1 LFIKA
6 YFYPIFSSNPLQ
18 KTAFFLVLLS
28 ILVGCR
34 APAPIEQPVTHDE
47 FIDSATELN
56 QLFISQRRN
65 NLEQAMIY
73 AQNELAISLPIGYR
87 KGIAEG
93 FQNTGFVHYYR
104 NDLPEALD
112 AYLMSLQHMEALKDS
127 SGIAECSYVLG
138 KIHREQGNYSKA
150 LEYSFRALE
159 IRKAKKDV
167 GGTSSVLNGIGNI
180 YIAKKNYDSALIYF
194 SQRMT
199 LERMRGDSAG
209 VASVYTDI
217 GNVLTEKGN
226 AEEGL
231 ASHLK
236 ALEKLEG
243 MNKDSSVWYLLKFKS
258 GVLIDLAN
266 SYLIL
271 QQYEPAISASKESLS
286 LAVTTNARK
295 EKRNAYKMLA
305 DIYRAMNNKQ
315 EEAVYLEYYVGLN
328 DSLLNEESIKQVANA
343 DAKYESEKK
352 KREIASLNEENALLD
367 LERQRAEENKKMILI
382 GVAAF
387 LLLGG
392 IIGWIVYSRNR
403 LKQQQEQFRAVIEG
417 EENERKRIAMELHDG
432 LGQLLSAARLNVSG
446 LEDNVAKEDDEVVR
460 TSLSLIDDA
469 CQEVRSISH
478 NLMPA
483 ALIRLGLVAA
493 LRELAAKTSQAGRVH
508 VTVDHEKLAVKPAND
523 EEIALYR
530 IIQEVMNNALKHAA
544 ANTINVKLMSIGGE
558 VIVTISDDGAGMNLQ
573 QIESSSGIGWKN
585 IRSRVQLL
593 QGKLDIRS
601 APGKGTTVEI
611 RINCTLQPN
620 QE

>member
-1 LFIKA
+1 MK
-6 YFYPIFSSNPLQ
+6 
-18 KTAFFLVLLS
+18 KTAFFLAILSVLVACS
-28 ILVGCR
+28 D
-34 APAPIEQPVTHDE
+34 PAPVEKVVSQDQ
-47 FIDSATELN
+47 FIDSAKRLN
-56 QLFISQRRN
+56 QLFISERKN
-65 NLEQAMIY
+65 NLGQAAVY
-73 AQNELAISLPIGYR
+73 AQNELAISLPIGYE

-93 FQNTGFVHYYR
+93 YQNTGFVHYYH
-104 NDLPEALD
+104 NNFPEALD
-112 AYLMSLQHMEALKDS
+112 AYLAALKIVEALNDS
-127 SGIAECSYVLG
+127 TAIAECSYVLG

-150 LEYSFRALE
+150 LEYSFRALK
-159 IRKAKKDV
+159 IRKAQKDI

-180 YIAKKNYDSALIYF
+180 YSAKKNYDSALIYF

-209 VASVYTDI
+209 VASAYTDI

-226 AEEGL
+226 PKEGL

-243 MNKDSSVWYLLKFKS
+243 MNKDSSVWYLLKFKA

-271 QQYEPAISASKESLS
+271 EQYEPAIRATKESLALS
-286 LAVTTNARK
+286 VTTNSRK

-315 EEAVYLEYYVGLN
+315 DEAAYLEDYVGLN
-328 DSLLNEESIKQVANA
+328 DSLLSEETIKQVANA

-367 LERQRAEENKKMILI
+367 LQRQRAEENKKMILI
-382 GVAAF
+382 GVTAF
-387 LLLGG
+387 LVLGA
-392 IIGWIVYSRNR
+392 IAGWIVYSRNR
-403 LKQQQEQFRAVIEG
+403 LRQQQEQFRAVIEG
-417 EENERKRIAMELHDG
+417 EEKERKRIAMELHDG

-446 LEDNVAKEDDEVVR
+446 LEDSVAKEDDETLK
-460 TSLSLIDDA
+460 TSLSLLDDA

-493 LRELAAKTSQAGRVH
+493 LRELAAKTAQAGRVN
-508 VTVDHEKLAVKPAND
+508 VTVDHEQLMVQPAND

-530 IIQEVMNNALKHAA
+530 IIQEVMNNALKHASA
-544 ANTINVKLMSIGGE
+544 KNITVKLSSIGGE
-558 VIVTISDDGAGMNLQ
+558 VIATIVDDGAGMDLQ
-573 QIESSSGIGWKN
+573 EIENSTGIGWKN

-593 QGKLDIRS
+593 EGKLDIRS
-601 APGKGTTVEI
+601 TPGKGTTVEI

-620 QE
+620 EE